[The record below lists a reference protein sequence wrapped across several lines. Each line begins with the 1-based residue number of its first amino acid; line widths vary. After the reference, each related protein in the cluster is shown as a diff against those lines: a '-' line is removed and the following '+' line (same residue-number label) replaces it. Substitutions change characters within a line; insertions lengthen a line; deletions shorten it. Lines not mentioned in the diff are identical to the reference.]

1 MDTNIQPRSSDTLSL
16 TTNLRTAVQQQS
28 LSIKPIDNPDNT
40 SEVIIL
46 NAIVNLISDNR
57 GLLTAAD
64 ITAEQIRN
72 AAKQIGNQVI
82 DSIKSKYKSTNQVDA
97 EDIKISLV
105 LAIADYFKSTNNTTL
120 NNDVNSAIDDIIKSY
135 DKVTLDLIADAFND
149 IDQLI
154 LSTNDPNIEIN
165 FKLIDP
171 AIASKFSNTL
181 AKPLIELTKI
191 FEKTIDSHSL
201 LVNKVAKKINGKN
214 EKVAIDLETTAKA
227 LKTEEPKNELPATV
241 PVVLPTEDSPAT
253 EDSPPQA
260 ENASKSED
268 LDKQTSTVKSL
279 VKQLKVANVWTDITM
294 KSVLTRLTNIN
305 KQSIKTLTVI
315 DKRLPKPNVAYIK
328 TRKILDIKRTT
339 LGKPIIADESK
350 SEITKSA
357 IPLSLWIIAASALF
371 LGLAKISENV
381 IVAAARTGR
390 IIHKL
395 WRSKLLLFKGVK
407 SAIYNYKL
415 KAALKLRRL
424 LKSYGAVKT
433 ASAVKKYT
441 HTLNKLRHVK
451 TVGKLAKASPLGI
464 ALSVL
469 EGVGQ
474 FISDPTE
481 WTAKT
486 LGKNYDPSSKF
497 TNIAARSANVIT
509 GGERGFVNALFNG
522 LKWLPFGLPFVPPV
536 GGLVAFAAGFIVNLI
551 GREAVLKF
559 IVGIKTV
566 LTSIGAFVMKAV
578 ALVKS
583 SVTSTI
589 HKIKDWFSD
598 IVIAWQERSDKKRIK
613 NNIIE
618 PLKKLN
624 TKIRSFYALVESVS
638 IRLNIF
644 KTTLFIKIDNIINL
658 LTTSKPVK
666 EIFDTAVSAYKTL
679 LEEPIKAEANNIENG
694 LKNVSKIA
702 ITNVKAALNNKTE
715 YANNHNKSLVKDLS
729 RSDKL
734 LKRITD
740 DICRLAD
747 YIGTDAPVTPAPVVN
762 EIIDDAA
769 IKSTP
774 EAATSFA
781 KEFSEEKTTM
791 PDGLEA
797 KLKLLII

>member
-97 EDIKISLV
+97 EDIRISLV
-105 LAIADYFKSTNNTTL
+105 LAIADYFKSTNNSTL
-120 NNDVNSAIDDIIKSY
+120 NTDISTAIDDIIKSY
-135 DKVTLDLIADAFND
+135 DKVTLELIADAFND

-154 LSTNDPNIEIN
+154 LSTNDPNIEVN
-165 FKLIDP
+165 FKLLDS
-171 AIASKFSNTL
+171 ASASKFSNTL

-191 FEKTIDSHSL
+191 FEKTIDAHSL
-201 LVNKVAKKINGKN
+201 LVNKAAKKINGKN
-214 EKVAIDLETTAKA
+214 EKVAIDLETTRKA

-241 PVVLPTEDSPAT
+241 PVVPPT

-260 ENASKSED
+260 ENVSKSED
-268 LDKQTSTVKSL
+268 LDKQTSTVESF

-305 KQSIKTLTVI
+305 KQSIKTLSVI
-315 DKRLPKPNVAYIK
+315 DKQLPKPNVAYTK
-328 TRKILDIKRTT
+328 TRKILDIKPTT
-339 LGKPIIADESK
+339 VGKPIIADESK

-357 IPLSLWIIAASALF
+357 TALSLWIIAASALF

-395 WRSKLLLFKGVK
+395 WHSKLLLFKGVK
-407 SAIYNYKL
+407 SAIYSHKL
-415 KAALKLRRL
+415 KAALNLRRL
-424 LKSYGAVKT
+424 LKSYGAIKT
-433 ASAVKKYT
+433 ASVVKKYT
-441 HTLNKLRHVK
+441 HILNKLRHTK
-451 TVGKLAKASPLGI
+451 TVGSLSKASPLGI
-464 ALSVL
+464 ALSVV

-509 GGERGFVNALFNG
+509 GGERGFMNAVFNG

-551 GREAVLKF
+551 GREAVLTF

-566 LTSIGAFVMKAV
+566 LNSIGKFVMTAV
-578 ALVKS
+578 ELVKS

-589 HKIKDWFSD
+589 RGINDWFSD
-598 IVIAWQERSDKKRIK
+598 IVTAWQERSDKKLIK
-613 NNIIE
+613 NKIVA
-618 PLKKLN
+618 PLNKLN
-624 TKIRSFYALVESVS
+624 TKINTFYSLVGSLS
-638 IRLNIF
+638 IKLDIF
-644 KTTLFIKIDNIINL
+644 KNILFIKIDNIIQL
-658 LTTSKPVK
+658 LTTSRPVK
-666 EIFDTAVSAYKTL
+666 EIFDTAVSTYKTL
-679 LEEPIKAEANNIENG
+679 LEEPIKAEANIIENG
-694 LKNVSKIA
+694 LKDVSKIA
-702 ITNVKAALNNKTE
+702 IANVKAALNNKTE

-747 YIGTDAPVTPAPVVN
+747 YIGTDVSVTPMPAVN
-762 EIIDDAA
+762 EIIVDAA

-774 EAATSFA
+774 EAATAFA
-781 KEFSEEKTTM
+781 KEFSKEKTTT

-797 KLKLLII
+797 KLKLLFNE